1 MVRMNIQ
8 FHRFYHIFRFEDS
21 VQVFFGKDVMFKDKF
36 INSLSCFQRFFG
48 YFCRMLVADYRIQC
62 GHYSDT
68 VVHISTAFILIRRD
82 TVDTFRTLCIDGIT
96 AFILNRRD
104 TVDT

>member
-21 VQVFFGKDVMFKDKF
+21 VQVFFGKDVMFKDKL

-48 YFCRMLVADYRIQC
+48 YFCRMLIADYRIQC

-68 VVHISTAFILIRRD
+68 VVHISAAFILIRRD
-82 TVDTFRTLCIDGIT
+82 TVDT
-96 AFILNRRD
+96 
-104 TVDT
+104 